1 MTGCNL
7 VSVVDHC
14 SCARSGPFPAR
25 GRDFG
30 SVFEK
35 DRLIPQLARMVSAVA
50 TPPPVLLSPPHL
62 GGAEIGTI
70 EASFAEGWLAPA
82 GPVPAAFEHAVSI
95 ATGFRHVLATCSGT
109 AALHLAY
116 RCLDLQPGDHV
127 WCPGFTFAATISP
140 AVQMGAVP
148 RFLDV
153 DEACW
158 TLDPAALVQELRA
171 AARTGRLPRVVVAVD
186 TYGQCADLPALAAAC
201 DPHGVALLSDSAA
214 GMGATRH
221 GRHAGHGARMAA
233 FSFNGNKIV
242 TTGGGGALA
251 SDDPL
256 PIARARHLARHAREA
271 TAHYQHDTTGYS
283 YGLPSPLAA
292 VGLAQLPLLAAR
304 VAARRAI
311 ATRYALGLADVP
323 GVRLM
328 PESPN
333 GRSNRWLTAIRVDAA
348 RFGMDREG
356 LRLVLEAAGIEAR
369 PVWKP
374 LNLQPAFRSVAH
386 APLPV
391 AERLFAEGL
400 CLPSGSAMAPEVQDR
415 VIAVIHDAH
424 AAARRD

>member
-1 MTGCNL
+1 M
-7 VSVVDHC
+7 
-14 SCARSGPFPAR
+14 
-25 GRDFG
+25 
-30 SVFEK
+30 
-35 DRLIPQLARMVSAVA
+35 
-50 TPPPVLLSPPHL
+50 LSPPHL
-62 GGAEIGTI
+62 GGGEIGAI
-70 EASFAEGWLAPA
+70 AASLDDGWLAPA
-82 GPVPAAFEHAVSI
+82 GPVPAAFEQAVAL

-127 WCPGFTFAATISP
+127 WCPGFTFAATIAP

-153 DEACW
+153 DAASW
-158 TLDPAALVQELRA
+158 TLDPLALARDLRT
-171 AARTGRLPRVVVAVD
+171 AARGGVLPRAVVAVD
-186 TYGQCADLPALAAAC
+186 TYGQCADLPALAATCEA
-201 DPHGVALLSDSAA
+201 HGVALLSDSAA
-214 GMGATRH
+214 AMGATRH
-221 GRHAGHGARMAA
+221 GRHAGHGSRMAA

-242 TTGGGGALA
+242 TAGGGGALC

-271 TAHYQHDTTGYS
+271 AAHYQHETTGYA

-292 VGLAQLPLLAAR
+292 VGLAQLPLLDAR

-311 ATRYALGLADVP
+311 AARYALGLSDVP
-323 GVRLM
+323 GIALM
-328 PESPN
+328 PEARG
-333 GRSNRWLTAIRVDAA
+333 GRANRWLTAIRVDAR
-348 RFGMDREG
+348 RFGMGGEA
-356 LRLVLEAAGIEAR
+356 LRLALAAAGIEAR

-374 LNLQPAFRSVAH
+374 LHLQPAFRGVPH

-415 VIAVIHDAH
+415 VIAVIRAAH
-424 AAARRD
+424 ERARHG

>member
-1 MTGCNL
+1 
-7 VSVVDHC
+7 
-14 SCARSGPFPAR
+14 
-25 GRDFG
+25 
-30 SVFEK
+30 
-35 DRLIPQLARMVSAVA
+35 MVSAIA
-50 TPPPVLLSPPHL
+50 PPAPVLLSPPHL
-62 GGAEIGTI
+62 GGAELGAIA
-70 EASFAEGWLAPA
+70 ASLDEGWLAPA
-82 GPVPAAFEHAVSI
+82 GPVPAAFEQAVAA
-95 ATGFRHVLATCSGT
+95 ATGFRHVLATSSGT

-127 WCPGFTFAATISP
+127 WCPGFTFAATIAP

-158 TLDPAALVQELRA
+158 TLDPPALACALKQ
-171 AARTGRLPRVVVAVD
+171 AARDGMLPRAVVAVD

-201 DPHGVALLSDSAA
+201 EAHGVALVSDSAA
-214 GMGATRH
+214 AMGATRH
-221 GRHAGHGARMAA
+221 GRHAGHGARMTA

-256 PIARARHLARHAREA
+256 PIARARHLARHARESV
-271 TAHYQHDTTGYS
+271 AHYQHETTGYA

-292 VGLAQLPLLAAR
+292 VGLAQLPLLPQR

-311 ATRYALGLADVP
+311 AARYAAGLADVP
-323 GVRLM
+323 GITLM
-328 PESPN
+328 PEATG
-333 GRSNRWLTAIRVDAA
+333 GRANRWLTAIRINAA
-348 RFGMDREG
+348 LLGTDREG
-356 LRLVLEAAGIEAR
+356 LRLALESAGIEAR

-374 LNLQPAFRSVAH
+374 LHLQPAFQGLTH

-400 CLPSGSAMAPEVQDR
+400 CLPSGSAMSPEVQDR
-415 VIAVIHDAH
+415 VIAVIR
-424 AAARRD
+424 AAQLGSRRG